1 MSANNRSDLSVQDF
15 IGGASPSCNVPRACI
30 FRRHLRLFGGA
41 LFLALSATLVA
52 QTHFCIG
59 GDIDHM
65 TPANVAACEA
75 KLSGVRNAVR
85 QQGAPAGWHFVV
97 VCDEMGWKEFTSFS
111 HREAGLL
118 SNASYSTD
126 PRLHWIF
133 LRAGQIDVEQPQTV
147 VTAVTMALGK
157 IPTRKSAPEVR
168 VVRSTRQYIAMAQ
181 RDPTVT
187 PDPSV
192 TP

>member
-1 MSANNRSDLSVQDF
+1 MSANNRSDLSIQDF
-15 IGGASPSCNVPRACI
+15 NGVASPLCDVPRAWF
-30 FRRHLRLFGGA
+30 FRRHLRLSGGA
-41 LFLALSATLVA
+41 LFLALSASLVA

-59 GDIDHM
+59 GDIDHLS
-65 TPANVAACEA
+65 PASVVACEA
-75 KLSGVRNAVR
+75 KLAGVRSAVR
-85 QQGAPAGWHFVV
+85 QIGAPADWHFVV

-126 PRLHWIF
+126 PRLHWTF
-133 LRAGQIDVEQPQTV
+133 LRGSQIDIEQPQTV

-157 IPTRKSAPEVR
+157 IPTRKSAPEVP

-181 RDPTVT
+181 RDPSAP
-187 PDPSV
+187 PDTSV